1 MHFVG
6 NAGKYIRAAPFTNPN
21 TQKEMKYYKGLSPC
35 PGCGRTGEQVARKA
49 KDALCHDCEE
59 QLRIGRAIA
68 RERQL
73 ERNYYKLDDLIIA
86 EMTWYTIPVAEIDKK
101 LRNLLRTFSV
111 FDSRNANYA
120 SVNERCLA
128 GRFEATT
135 GRDQFVLP
143 RVTLDAAK
151 ELCEALKDACRDLK
165 EQREN
170 YRKELNAQLAEQKDE
185 IFNQG
190 VARGR
195 NLLLQLNRGE
205 ITIQQFEATQKRF

>member
-1 MHFVG
+1 
-6 NAGKYIRAAPFTNPN
+6 
-21 TQKEMKYYKGLSPC
+21 MKYYEGSAPC

-49 KDALCHDCEE
+49 KDALCHDCQE

-68 RERQL
+68 QERQL
-73 ERNYYKLDDLIIA
+73 ERHYYKMDDLIVA
-86 EMTWYTIPVAEIDKK
+86 EPTWYTIPIDEIDKK

-111 FDSRNANYA
+111 FDSRNASYA
-120 SVNERCLA
+120 SGNERCLA
-128 GRFEATT
+128 GRLEATT
-135 GRDQFVLP
+135 ARDAFVLP

-151 ELCEALKDACRDLK
+151 ELCGALKDACWDLK

-170 YRKELNAQLAEQKDE
+170 YRKELDAQLADQKNE

-195 NLLLQLNRGE
+195 NLLLQLNSGE
-205 ITIQQFEATQKRF
+205 ITLQEFQAVQKKF

>member
-1 MHFVG
+1 
-6 NAGKYIRAAPFTNPN
+6 
-21 TQKEMKYYKGLSPC
+21 MKYYEGSAPC

-49 KDALCHDCEE
+49 KDALCHDCQE

-68 RERQL
+68 QERQL
-73 ERNYYKLDDLIIA
+73 ERNYYKMEDLIVA
-86 EMTWYTIPVAEIDKK
+86 ELTWYTIPVAEIDKK

-111 FDSRNANYA
+111 FDSRNASYIP
-120 SVNERCLA
+120 SNEGCLA
-128 GRFEATT
+128 GRIEATT
-135 GRDQFVLP
+135 ARDSFVLP

-151 ELCEALKDACRDLK
+151 ELCGALKDVCWDLK

-170 YRKELNAQLAEQKDE
+170 YRKELDAQLADQKNE

-195 NLLLQLNRGE
+195 NLLLQLNSGE
-205 ITIQQFEATQKRF
+205 ITLQEFQAVQKKF

>member
-1 MHFVG
+1 
-6 NAGKYIRAAPFTNPN
+6 
-21 TQKEMKYYKGLSPC
+21 MKYYNGQAPC

-68 RERQL
+68 RDRQL
-73 ERNYYKLDDLIIA
+73 ERNYYRLDDLIIA
-86 EMTWYTIPVAEIDKK
+86 KMTWYTIQVEEIDKK

-111 FDSRNANYA
+111 FDARNASYIPSHEA
-120 SVNERCLA
+120 CLA
-128 GRFEATT
+128 GRIEAVTAH
-135 GRDQFVLP
+135 DCFVLP

-151 ELCEALKDACRDLK
+151 ELCGALKDACWDLK
-165 EQREN
+165 KQREN
-170 YRKELNAQLAEQKDE
+170 YRKELDAQLADQKNE

-205 ITIQQFEATQKRF
+205 ISIDTFQAVVKQY

>member
-1 MHFVG
+1 
-6 NAGKYIRAAPFTNPN
+6 
-21 TQKEMKYYKGLSPC
+21 MKYYEGPAPC

-49 KDALCHDCEE
+49 KDALCYDCEE

-73 ERNYYKLDDLIIA
+73 ERNFYRLEDLMTA
-86 EMTWYTIPVAEIDKK
+86 QMTWYTIPIREIEMKVC
-101 LRNLLRTFSV
+101 NLLRTFSA
-111 FDSRNANYA
+111 FDMRHAGYTSKSNRQ
-120 SVNERCLA
+120 LA
-128 GRFEATT
+128 GRVDAVTA
-135 GRDQFVLP
+135 RYNIVLP
-143 RVTLDAAK
+143 AVTYEAAK
-151 ELCEALKDACRDLK
+151 DLCEALKDACWDLK
-165 EQREN
+165 EQRRN
-170 YRKELNAQLAEQKDE
+170 YQKELDEQLDEQKNE